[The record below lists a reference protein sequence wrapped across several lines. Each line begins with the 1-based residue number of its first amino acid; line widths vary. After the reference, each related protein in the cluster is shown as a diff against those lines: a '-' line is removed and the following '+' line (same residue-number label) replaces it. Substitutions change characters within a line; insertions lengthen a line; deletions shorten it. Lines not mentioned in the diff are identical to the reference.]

1 MNGTGYLNNW
11 LKDRRS
17 TGNFENQLGGL
28 EYNRQITNLSHS
40 KEIPEFDF
48 YKNLMRDNNAPEEKI
63 PDMAANEM
71 VYNIQNRIN
80 GAYNIN
86 RNELWA
92 NKNASSTNLLHEHA
106 HSLNATPQENL
117 IKTQIQISDPY

>member
-1 MNGTGYLNNW
+1 
-11 LKDRRS
+11 
-17 TGNFENQLGGL
+17 
-28 EYNRQITNLSHS
+28 
-40 KEIPEFDF
+40 
-48 YKNLMRDNNAPEEKI
+48 MRDNNAPEEKI
-63 PDMAANEM
+63 PDMVANEM

-80 GAYNIN
+80 GVYNIN

-92 NKNASSTNLLHEHA
+92 NKNAGSTNLLHEHA